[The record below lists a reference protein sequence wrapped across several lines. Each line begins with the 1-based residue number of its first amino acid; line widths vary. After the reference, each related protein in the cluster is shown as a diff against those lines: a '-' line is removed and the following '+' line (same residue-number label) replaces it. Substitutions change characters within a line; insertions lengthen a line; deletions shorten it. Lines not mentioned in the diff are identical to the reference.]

1 MILTA
6 VMLAMLAVQPV
17 ADSFLP
23 RLEGKWGGEGT
34 VLNQPSAIEMEWAWT
49 LDRQFLELT
58 FRNQMSGS
66 RPARFDGRAFY
77 RATSPGV
84 YKGFWI
90 DNSGAIRP
98 IEARADGEALV
109 SSWGTPDT
117 EMGET
122 TYKLVSPTRLEVTD
136 RVRQRDGA
144 WRTFGQ
150 SVLMKR

>member
-1 MILTA
+1 MVLTA
-6 VMLAMLAVQPV
+6 VVLAMLAIQQV

-23 RLEGKWGGEGT
+23 RLEGKWSGEGT

-58 FRNQMSGS
+58 FGNQMSGPRPS
-66 RPARFDGRAFY
+66 RFEGRAFY
-77 RATSPGV
+77 RPTGPGV

-98 IEARADGEALV
+98 IDARAEGDAIV
-109 SSWGTPDT
+109 AAWGTPET

-122 TYKLVSPTRLEVTD
+122 TYRLVSPTRLEVTD
-136 RVRQRDGA
+136 RVRQKDGT